1 MVTERKTFT
10 LDEARRALPLV
21 KKIAADLQQAVNALT
36 KLPGG
41 TSFLYGAS
49 SLDEL
54 APVNRPKAQEFRE
67 QIEALSAELLEIG
80 VEIKGF
86 QPVLVDFPA
95 WRDEEMVCLC
105 WAEGEADIAHWHAL
119 SEGYR
124 GRHPL

>member
-1 MVTERKTFT
+1 MERKTFT

-21 KKIAADLQQAVNALT
+21 KQIAADLQQAVNALI

-54 APVNRPKAQEFRE
+54 APVNWPKAKEFQG

-80 VEIKGF
+80 VEAKGF
-86 QPVLVDFPA
+86 QPVLVDFLTR
-95 WRDEEMVCLC
+95 RDEEIVYLC
-105 WAEGEADIAHWHAL
+105 WAEGEADIAHWHTL
-119 SEGYR
+119 TEGYR

>member
-1 MVTERKTFT
+1 MEPKTFT

-21 KKIAADLQQAVNALT
+21 KKIAADLQQAVNALI

-49 SLDEL
+49 PLDEL
-54 APVNRPKAQEFRE
+54 APVNRPKAQEFQE
-67 QIEALSAELLEIG
+67 QIEALTAELLEIG

-86 QPVLVDFPA
+86 QPVLVDFLTR
-95 WRDEEMVCLC
+95 RDEEIVYLC
-105 WAEGEADIAHWHAL
+105 WAEGEPDISHWHAL
-119 SEGYR
+119 SEGFR